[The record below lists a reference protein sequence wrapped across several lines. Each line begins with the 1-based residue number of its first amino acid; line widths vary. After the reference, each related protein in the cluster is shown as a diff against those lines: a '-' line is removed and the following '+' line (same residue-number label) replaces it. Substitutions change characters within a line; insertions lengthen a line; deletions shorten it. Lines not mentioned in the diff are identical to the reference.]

1 VLAVVHATAGLDREA
16 LFRHCDSALPYYMV
30 PRYYRLVGQMPRTP
44 TGKVQKAVLRE
55 EGLTG
60 DVWDAQAAGLTP
72 TRNT

>member
-1 VLAVVHATAGLDREA
+1 
-16 LFRHCDSALPYYMV
+16 
-30 PRYYRLVGQMPRTP
+30 MPRTP